1 MRSRFVAV
9 ALCTWSLCGLLAGC
23 AVQEPNAAPAETP
36 RAEQPA
42 ASEGLPQDS
51 VFTRLRDEDGL
62 RRLAQDMKE
71 GKVPTSCIAFYDQ
84 GGSSSVV
91 SVTSEDEVRAMY
103 GLAGNV
109 VVRGKV
115 DADAAEAAGTRH
127 FVSFAR
133 QDGSTVGLRFAG
145 EGSLVTRDASY
156 RVEGDAAL
164 WEKVRELQGKASQKG
179 DVYNVAVVSDEDA
192 LVESCPTSA
201 AAGETVRIATK
212 GVLDVDLVVCVNGER
227 LDSHGSVHEFAM
239 PDRMALVEVFTEAY
253 SFGGGS

>member
-36 RAEQPA
+36 RAEQPT

-91 SVTSEDEVRAMY
+91 SVTSEDEVQAMY

-115 DADAAEAAGTRH
+115 DADAAELAGMITNQN
-127 FVSFAR
+127 FVPVVDDR
-133 QDGSTVGLRFAG
+133 NVLMGI
-145 EGSLVTRDASY
+145 VTRK
-156 RVEGDAAL
+156 RVMQ
-164 WEKVRELQGKASQKG
+164 ELFSKG
-179 DVYNVAVVSDEDA
+179 S
-192 LVESCPTSA
+192 
-201 AAGETVRIATK
+201 
-212 GVLDVDLVVCVNGER
+212 
-227 LDSHGSVHEFAM
+227 
-239 PDRMALVEVFTEAY
+239 
-253 SFGGGS
+253 